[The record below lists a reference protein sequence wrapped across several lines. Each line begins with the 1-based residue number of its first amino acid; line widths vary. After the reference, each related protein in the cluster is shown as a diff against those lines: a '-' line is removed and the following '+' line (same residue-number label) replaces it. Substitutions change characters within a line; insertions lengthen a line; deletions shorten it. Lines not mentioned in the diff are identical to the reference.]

1 MLKRILAILLV
12 AVFLCGVFPFAVFAA
27 YLEKNLVLNRE
38 YILET
43 GEPISKTYGEL
54 SIDGQDFNR
63 DNGSLTDSK
72 IADENK
78 DSENWFR
85 AYSGQSRIVSF
96 DLGQTCRVSGVE
108 GGFLDDRANDIYA
121 PRYVKIYLSVDGENY
136 ECVKEYVGKYPSF
149 EGKKSERYLLKID
162 LDRDYSARYVRI
174 EYSCYGFTYCDEL
187 RVLGSNEL
195 LGGEKTPKGKAE
207 ENNGGYADGIAGC
220 KDIVKLYNGYWPKD
234 TSVGVLTAFELLP
247 YVAYINKNGE
257 IAGKMFDSAIILPCK
272 ADYPSGGSLYKT
284 QNGVACMSDFS
295 AYLDQTFTAGQDLS
309 ALNKVVKEVNRSLE
323 TDEKFG
329 VFLGIPYPCISDKPF
344 GDINGD
350 GVEDYSIT
358 LEDRVAILK
367 WYIDEC
373 TFMFASGGY
382 DGLRLCGF
390 YWLEDEVD
398 YGYSDH
404 EEELIKK
411 VGGYAD
417 KIGIDLLLSFGYL
430 SSGFDV
436 WEELSVETAVMKAEM
451 IKNGFSDDMLPE
463 YSRSVYNNRFGVE
476 LETGT
481 AADYLGDDS
490 EYLALGHSYESY
502 MYYGKKYGYSTGLNI
517 YEQDIAPGN
526 IYEFC
531 YADKSTPKGI
541 YLRRLYDLTYGY
553 INNNYNN
560 LPPTVELETKV
571 EMLYGDNRITIDLN
585 IKDVDS
591 YSEDILVEFPAQ
603 PQNGKVVASAGNNKL
618 IYSLDEGF
626 VGEDSFTVCISDGFN
641 RSEPVEVSILVV
653 NPQAPDESVNY
664 DVSAEPLPLGGQ
676 SDMPPWLIVL
686 LVGLALAMVAVAI
699 TVAVKPRSTKAR

>member
-1 MLKRILAILLV
+1 
-12 AVFLCGVFPFAVFAA
+12 
-27 YLEKNLVLNRE
+27 
-38 YILET
+38 
-43 GEPISKTYGEL
+43 
-54 SIDGQDFNR
+54 
-63 DNGSLTDSK
+63 
-72 IADENK
+72 
-78 DSENWFR
+78 
-85 AYSGQSRIVSF
+85 
-96 DLGQTCRVSGVE
+96 
-108 GGFLDDRANDIYA
+108 
-121 PRYVKIYLSVDGENY
+121 
-136 ECVKEYVGKYPSF
+136 
-149 EGKKSERYLLKID
+149 
-162 LDRDYSARYVRI
+162 
-174 EYSCYGFTYCDEL
+174 
-187 RVLGSNEL
+187 
-195 LGGEKTPKGKAE
+195 
-207 ENNGGYADGIAGC
+207 
-220 KDIVKLYNGYWPKD
+220 
-234 TSVGVLTAFELLP
+234 
-247 YVAYINKNGE
+247 
-257 IAGKMFDSAIILPCK
+257 
-272 ADYPSGGSLYKT
+272 
-284 QNGVACMSDFS
+284 MSDFS

-358 LEDRVAILK
+358 LEDRIAILK

-404 EEELIKK
+404 EEELIKR
-411 VGGYAD
+411 VGDYAD

-463 YSRSVYNNRFGVE
+463 YSRSVYNNRLGVE

-481 AADYLGDDS
+481 VADYFGDDS

-502 MYYGKKYGYSTGLNI
+502 MYYGKKYGYSAGLNN

-618 IYSLDEGF
+618 IYSVDEGF